1 MNIQLFTDIISLIF
15 ILTGAVLSFS
25 AAVGLVR
32 FRDSMSRVH
41 AITKPQT
48 TGLILTVVGALI
60 RMLGHEDF
68 DVSMRGDMGILFLL
82 ILFAMLTSPVTA
94 QRVGRV
100 SRREGLYGEKDTL
113 SRNDAPADRGVK
125 KSG

>member
-48 TGLILTVVGALI
+48 TGLILTVVGALS
-60 RMLGHEDF
+60 RMLGHEDI

-100 SRREGLYGEKDTL
+100 SRREGLYVEKDTL

>member
-1 MNIQLFTDIISLIF
+1 MTIHLITDIISLIL
-15 ILTGAVLSFS
+15 ILSGAILSFS

-32 FRDSMSRVH
+32 FKDSMSRVH

-68 DVSMRGDMGILFLL
+68 DVSMRGDMGILILL
-82 ILFAMLTSPVTA
+82 IFFALITSPVTA

-100 SRREGLYGEKDTL
+100 SRREGLYGEKEKL
-113 SRNDAPADRGVK
+113 SRNDAPAERGVK
-125 KSG
+125 K

>member
-1 MNIQLFTDIISLIF
+1 MTIHLITDIISLIL
-15 ILTGAVLSFS
+15 ILSGAILSFS

-32 FRDSMSRVH
+32 FKDSMSRVH

-68 DVSMRGDMGILFLL
+68 DVSMRGDMGILVLL
-82 ILFAMLTSPVTA
+82 IFFALITSPVTA

-100 SRREGLYGEKDTL
+100 SRREGLYGEKEKL
-113 SRNDAPADRGVK
+113 SRNDAPAERGIK
-125 KSG
+125 K

>member
-1 MNIQLFTDIISLIF
+1 MTIHLITDIISLVL
-15 ILTGAVLSFS
+15 ILSGAILSFS

-32 FRDSMSRVH
+32 FKDSMTRVH

-68 DVSMRGDMGILFLL
+68 DVSMRGDMGILVLL
-82 ILFAMLTSPVTA
+82 IFFALITSPVTA

-100 SRREGLYGEKDTL
+100 SRREGLYGEKQKL
-113 SRNDAPADRGVK
+113 SRNDAPAERGIK
-125 KSG
+125 K

>member
-1 MNIQLFTDIISLIF
+1 MSIQLFTDIISLIF

-48 TGLILTVVGALI
+48 TGLILTVVGAII

-68 DVSMRGDMGILFLL
+68 DFSMRGDMGILVLL
-82 ILFAMLTSPVTA
+82 IFFAMLTSPVTA

-100 SRREGLYGEKDTL
+100 SRREGLYGEKRGL

>member
-1 MNIQLFTDIISLIF
+1 MSIQLFTDIISLIF

-68 DVSMRGDMGILFLL
+68 DVSMRGDMGILVLL

-100 SRREGLYGEKDTL
+100 SRREGLYGEKRRL

>member
-1 MNIQLFTDIISLIF
+1 MTIQLFTDIISLIF
-15 ILTGAVLSFS
+15 ILTGAFLSFS

-32 FRDSMSRVH
+32 FKDSMSRVH

-48 TGLILTVVGALI
+48 TGLILTVVGVLI

-68 DVSMRGDMGILFLL
+68 DVSMRGDMGILVLL
-82 ILFAMLTSPVTA
+82 VLFAMLTSPVTA

-100 SRREGLYGEKDTL
+100 SRREGLYGDKDRL

-125 KSG
+125 K

>member
-1 MNIQLFTDIISLIF
+1 MTIHLITDIISLIL
-15 ILTGAVLSFS
+15 ILSGAILSFS

-32 FRDSMSRVH
+32 FKDSMSRVH

-68 DVSMRGDMGILFLL
+68 DVSMRGDMGILVLL
-82 ILFAMLTSPVTA
+82 IFFTLITSPVTA

-100 SRREGLYGEKDTL
+100 SRREGLYGEKEKL
-113 SRNDAPADRGVK
+113 SRNDAPAERGVK
-125 KSG
+125 K

>member
-1 MNIQLFTDIISLIF
+1 MTIQLFTDIISLIF
-15 ILTGAVLSFS
+15 ILTGAFLSFS

-32 FRDSMSRVH
+32 FKDSMSRVH

-68 DVSMRGDMGILFLL
+68 DVSMRGDMGILVLL
-82 ILFAMLTSPVTA
+82 VLFAMLTSPVTA

-100 SRREGLYGEKDTL
+100 SRREGLYGDKDRL

-125 KSG
+125 K

>member
-1 MNIQLFTDIISLIF
+1 MSIHLITDIISLVF
-15 ILTGAVLSFS
+15 ILTGAFLSFS

-32 FRDSMSRVH
+32 FKDSMSRVH

-68 DVSMRGDMGILFLL
+68 DVSMRGDMGILVLL
-82 ILFAMLTSPVTA
+82 VLFAMLTSPVTA

-100 SRREGLYGEKDTL
+100 SRREGLYGEKEKL
-113 SRNDAPADRGVK
+113 SRNDAPAERGVK
-125 KSG
+125 K

>member
-1 MNIQLFTDIISLIF
+1 MTIHLITDIISLVL
-15 ILTGAVLSFS
+15 ILSGAILSFS

-32 FRDSMSRVH
+32 FKDSMSRVH

-68 DVSMRGDMGILFLL
+68 DVSMRGDMGILVLL
-82 ILFAMLTSPVTA
+82 IFFALITSPVTA

-100 SRREGLYGEKDTL
+100 SRREGLYGEKQKL
-113 SRNDAPADRGVK
+113 SRNDAPAERGIK
-125 KSG
+125 K

>member
-1 MNIQLFTDIISLIF
+1 MSIHLITDIISLVF
-15 ILTGAVLSFS
+15 ILTGAFLSFS

-32 FRDSMSRVH
+32 FKDSMSRVH

-48 TGLILTVVGALI
+48 TGLILTVLGAGI

-68 DVSMRGDMGILFLL
+68 DVSMRGDMGILVLL
-82 ILFAMLTSPVTA
+82 VLFTLLTSPVTA

-100 SRREGLYGEKDTL
+100 SRREGLYGEKDSL
-113 SRNDAPADRGVK
+113 ARNDAPAERGIK
-125 KSG
+125 K

>member
-1 MNIQLFTDIISLIF
+1 MTIHLITDIISLIL
-15 ILTGAVLSFS
+15 ILSGAILSFS

-32 FRDSMSRVH
+32 FKDSISRVH

-68 DVSMRGDMGILFLL
+68 DV
-82 ILFAMLTSPVTA
+82 
-94 QRVGRV
+94 
-100 SRREGLYGEKDTL
+100 
-113 SRNDAPADRGVK
+113 
-125 KSG
+125 